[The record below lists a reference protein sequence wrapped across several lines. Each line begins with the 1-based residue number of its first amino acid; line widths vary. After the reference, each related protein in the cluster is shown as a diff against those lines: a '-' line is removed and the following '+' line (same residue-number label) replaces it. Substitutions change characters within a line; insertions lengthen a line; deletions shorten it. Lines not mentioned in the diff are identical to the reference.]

1 MNFAN
6 IDIKKYIA
14 EKGYTQAQ
22 VADKLGITREWMSRM
37 LKIELT
43 DVEKEALKKAID
55 GDISEWKAIR
65 HRRCKNCPFYCK
77 AEVIE

>member
-22 VADKLGITREWMSRM
+22 AADKLGISQEWMSKM
-37 LKIELT
+37 LRIELT
-43 DVEKEALKKAID
+43 DIEKEALKKAID
-55 GDISEWKAIR
+55 GDLSEWKAIR
-65 HRRCKNCPFYCK
+65 GGRCKKCPFLHK
-77 AEVIE
+77 S

>member
-22 VADKLGITREWMSRM
+22 VADKLGITPEWMSRT

-43 DVEKEALKKAID
+43 DIEKEALKKAID
-55 GDISEWKAIR
+55 GDLSEWKAIR
-65 HRRCKNCPFYCK
+65 SCGCKKCPFLHK
-77 AEVIE
+77 S

>member
-22 VADKLGITREWMSRM
+22 VADKLGISHEYMSRV

-43 DVEKEALKKAID
+43 DFEKEALKKAID
-55 GDISEWKAIR
+55 GDISEWKAIK
-65 HRRCKNCPFYCK
+65 HHRCKNCLFYCK

>member
-22 VADKLGITREWMSRM
+22 VADKLGISHEYMSRV

-43 DVEKEALKKAID
+43 DFET
-55 GDISEWKAIR
+55 IS
-65 HRRCKNCPFYCK
+65 
-77 AEVIE
+77 

>member
-22 VADKLGITREWMSRM
+22 VADKLGITRQHMSRM
-37 LKIELT
+37 LRVELI
-43 DVEKEALKKAID
+43 DIEKEALKKAID
-55 GDISEWKAIR
+55 GDSFEWKAIR
-65 HRRCKNCPFYCK
+65 GGRCRKCPFLHK
-77 AEVIE
+77 S

>member
-22 VADKLGITREWMSRM
+22 VADKLGISREWMSRV
-37 LKIELT
+37 LRVELT
-43 DVEKEALKKAID
+43 DEEKEALKKAID
-55 GDISEWKAIR
+55 GDLSEWKAIR
-65 HRRCKNCPFYCK
+65 RRGCKKCPFFAK
-77 AEVIE
+77 AGL

>member
-22 VADKLGITREWMSRM
+22 VADKLGISPEWMSRT

-43 DVEKEALKKAID
+43 DIEKEALKKAID
-55 GDISEWKAIR
+55 GDLSEWKAIR
-65 HRRCKNCPFYCK
+65 SCRCEKCPFLHK
-77 AEVIE
+77 S